1 MLQALLNNIKLSVPL
16 GITSFDASFKYGVS
30 EDTKATNKANKEM
43 NAQNNQTQIDLWNQQ
58 KEYDYKMWQENNAY
72 NAPSSQVER
81 LKAAGINPA
90 LALSNISSGE
100 SRSSAGG
107 QSTPNTTAA
116 TFENPANEVNMK
128 VQNLALIGKQLSDIS
143 KQYQE
148 SRALDMQNNWMNVE
162 KSASV
167 ASILKDN
174 KLKDEAVE
182 NASLANRLFRDT
194 YSAKV
199 MEQAENANIA
209 WRTGLNLAAQGSLI
223 ELQKDSAD
231 YYNKHVQPQELNNL
245 KAQYGSIVANSFATV
260 LDAKTRAALAKSQI
274 RLNDKQIEA
283 IAQNIKEVCAR
294 TKGLEFVNRL
304 NDSTI
309 ESQIRKIVAD
319 GVNASMQPFWN
330 SFGVVGDVLKL
341 FRGGK

>member
-1 MLQALLNNIKLSVPL
+1 MGLFSV
-16 GITSFDASFKYGVS
+16 SKN
-30 EDTKATNKANKEM
+30 TKATNASNERM
-43 NAQNNQTQIDLWNQQ
+43 NAANNKLQMDLWHEQQ
-58 KEYDYKMWQENNAY
+58 EYDYKMWQENNAY
-72 NAPSSQVER
+72 NTPSAQVER

-90 LALSNISSGE
+90 LALSNISTGE
-100 SRSSAGG
+100 SSSTAGG
-107 QSTPNTTAA
+107 QSIPQTTAA
-116 TFENPANEVNMK
+116 TYENPANEVNMK

-148 SRALDMQNNWMNVE
+148 TRAIDMQNNWQNVE

-174 KLKDEAVE
+174 KLKDEAIE

-199 MEQAENANIA
+199 MEQEENANIA

-223 ELQKDSAD
+223 ELQKDASN
-231 YYNKHVQPQELNNL
+231 YYNKHVQPQELTNL
-245 KAQYGSIVANSFATV
+245 KAEYGNIVANSFATV
-260 LDAKTRAALAKSQI
+260 LDAKTRSALAKSQI
-274 RLNDKQIEA
+274 NLNDEQIKA
-283 IAQNIKEVCAR
+283 ISENVKKTCAE

-304 NDSTI
+304 NDSTV

-330 SFGVVGDVLKL
+330 SFGVVGDILKF

>member
-1 MLQALLNNIKLSVPL
+1 MGLFSV
-16 GITSFDASFKYGVS
+16 SKN
-30 EDTKATNKANKEM
+30 TKATNASNERMNEANNKLQM
-43 NAQNNQTQIDLWNQQ
+43 DLWHEQR
-58 KEYDYKMWQENNAY
+58 EYDYKMWQENNAY
-72 NAPSSQVER
+72 NAPSAQVER

-90 LALSNISSGE
+90 LALSNISPGE
-100 SRSSAGG
+100 SSSSAGG
-107 QSTPNTTAA
+107 QSIPHTTAA

-148 SRALDMQNNWMNVE
+148 TRAIDMQNNWQNVE

-174 KLKDEAVE
+174 KLKDEAIE

-199 MEQAENANIA
+199 MEQEENAKIA

-223 ELQKDSAD
+223 ELQKDASN
-231 YYNKHVQPQELNNL
+231 YYNKHVQPQELTNL
-245 KAQYGSIVANSFATV
+245 KAEYGNIVANSFATV
-260 LDAKTRAALAKSQI
+260 LDAKTRSALAKSQI
-274 RLNDKQIEA
+274 KLNDEQIKA
-283 IAQNIKEVCAR
+283 ISENVKKTCAE

-304 NDSTI
+304 NDSTV

-330 SFGVVGDVLKL
+330 SFGVVGDILKL

>member
-1 MLQALLNNIKLSVPL
+1 MGLFSV
-16 GITSFDASFKYGVS
+16 SKN
-30 EDTKATNKANKEM
+30 TKATNASNERM
-43 NAQNNQTQIDLWNQQ
+43 NAANNQLQMDLWHEQQ
-58 KEYDYKMWQENNAY
+58 EYDYKKWQENNAY
-72 NAPSSQVER
+72 NTPSAQVER

-90 LALSNISSGE
+90 LALSSISTGE
-100 SRSSAGG
+100 SRSTAGG
-107 QSTPNTTAA
+107 QNIPSTTAA
-116 TFENPANEVNMK
+116 TYENPANEVNMK

-148 SRALDMQNNWMNVE
+148 ARAIDMQNNWQNVE
-162 KSASV
+162 KSAAV

-174 KLKDEAVE
+174 KLKDEAIE

-194 YSAKV
+194 YSSKV
-199 MEQAENANIA
+199 MEQEENANIA

-231 YYNKHVQPQELNNL
+231 YYNKHIQPQELNNL

-260 LDAKTRAALAKSQI
+260 LDAKTRSALAKSQI
-274 RLNDKQIEA
+274 KLNDKQIQA
-283 IAQNIKEVCAR
+283 ITQNIKEACAK

-304 NDSTI
+304 NDSTV

-319 GVNASMQPFWN
+319 GVNASLQPFWN
-330 SFGVVGDVLKL
+330 SFGSVGDIFNL
-341 FRGGK
+341 FGRVK

>member
-1 MLQALLNNIKLSVPL
+1 MGLFSV
-16 GITSFDASFKYGVS
+16 SKN
-30 EDTKATNKANKEM
+30 TKATNASNERMNDANNKLQM
-43 NAQNNQTQIDLWNQQ
+43 DLWHEQQ
-58 KEYDYKMWQENNAY
+58 EYDYKMWQENNAY
-72 NAPSSQVER
+72 NAPSAQVDR

-90 LALSNISSGE
+90 LALSNISTGE
-100 SRSSAGG
+100 SRSTAGG
-107 QSTPNTTAA
+107 QNPPSTTAA
-116 TFENPANEVNMK
+116 TFENPANEVNLK

-148 SRALDMQNNWMNVE
+148 ARALDMQNNWMNVE

-199 MEQAENANIA
+199 MEQEENANIA
-209 WRTGLNLAAQGSLI
+209 FRTGLNLAAQGSLI

-231 YYNKHVQPQELNNL
+231 YYNKHVQSQELDNL

-274 RLNDKQIEA
+274 KLNDKQIEA
-283 IAQNIKEVCAR
+283 IAQNIKEVCAK
-294 TKGLEFVNRL
+294 TEGLEFVNRL
-304 NDSTI
+304 NDNTV
-309 ESQIRKIVAD
+309 ESQILKIVAD

-330 SFGVVGDVLKL
+330 SFGAVGNILQL

>member
-30 EDTKATNKANKEM
+30 EDTKATNKANKEI
-43 NAQNNQTQIDLWNQQ
+43 NAENNQTQIDLWNQQ

-72 NAPSSQVER
+72 NTPSAQVER

-90 LALSNISSGE
+90 LALSNISTGE

-107 QSTPNTTAA
+107 QSTPQTTSA

-143 KQYQE
+143 KQYEETRSLQ
-148 SRALDMQNNWMNVE
+148 MQNNWQNVE
-162 KSASV
+162 KSAAV

-174 KLKDEAVE
+174 KLKEEAVE
-182 NASLANRLFRDT
+182 NASLANRFFKDT

-199 MEQAENANIA
+199 MEQEENANIA

-231 YYNKHVQPQELNNL
+231 YYNKHVQPQELTNL
-245 KAQYGSIVANSFATV
+245 KAQYGNIVANSFATV
-260 LDAKTRAALAKSQI
+260 LDAKTRSALAKSQI
-274 RLNDKQIEA
+274 KLNDEQIKA
-283 IAQNIKEVCAR
+283 ISENVKKTCAE

-304 NDSTI
+304 NDATV

-330 SFGVVGDVLKL
+330 SFSAVGDILKIY
-341 FRGGK
+341 RGGK

>member
-43 NAQNNQTQIDLWNQQ
+43 NAENNQTQIDLWNQQ

-72 NAPSSQVER
+72 NAPSAQVER

-90 LALSNISSGE
+90 LALSNISTGE

-107 QSTPNTTAA
+107 QSTPQTTAS

-143 KQYQE
+143 KQYEETRSLQ
-148 SRALDMQNNWMNVE
+148 MQNNWQNVE
-162 KSASV
+162 KSAAV

-194 YSAKV
+194 YFAKV
-199 MEQAENANIA
+199 TQEEEQANIA

-274 RLNDKQIEA
+274 KLNDKQIEA
-283 IAQNIKEVCAR
+283 IAQNIKEVCAN

-304 NDSTI
+304 NDSTV

-330 SFGVVGDVLKL
+330 SFGVVADVLK
-341 FRGGK
+341 FYRGGK

>member
-43 NAQNNQTQIDLWNQQ
+43 NAENNQTQIDLWNQQ

-72 NAPSSQVER
+72 NAPSAQVER

-90 LALSNISSGE
+90 LALSNISTGE
-100 SRSSAGG
+100 SRSTAGG
-107 QSTPNTTAA
+107 QSTPTTTAA

-148 SRALDMQNNWMNVE
+148 TRALDMQNNWMNVE

-199 MEQAENANIA
+199 MEQEENANIA
-209 WRTGLNLAAQGSLI
+209 WRTGLNLTAQGSLI
-223 ELQKDSAD
+223 ELQKDSAE

-274 RLNDKQIEA
+274 KLNDKQIEA
-283 IAQNIKEVCAR
+283 IAQNIKEVCAK

-304 NDSTI
+304 NDSTV

-330 SFGVVGDVLKL
+330 SFGVVGDVLKF

>member
-16 GITSFDASFKYGVS
+16 GITSFDVSFKYGVS

-43 NAQNNQTQIDLWNQQ
+43 NSENNQTQIDLWNQQ

-72 NAPSSQVER
+72 NAPSAQVER

-90 LALSNISSGE
+90 LALSNISTGE
-100 SRSSAGG
+100 SRSFAGG
-107 QSTPNTTAA
+107 QSTPQTTAA

-143 KQYQE
+143 KQYEETRSLQ
-148 SRALDMQNNWMNVE
+148 MQNNWQNVE
-162 KSASV
+162 KSAAV

-199 MEQAENANIA
+199 MEQEENANIA

-231 YYNKHVQPQELNNL
+231 YYNKHVQPQELTNL
-245 KAQYGSIVANSFATV
+245 KAQYGNIVANSFATV
-260 LDAKTRAALAKSQI
+260 LDAKTRSALAKSQI
-274 RLNDKQIEA
+274 KLNDEQIKA
-283 IAQNIKEVCAR
+283 ISENVKKTCAE

-304 NDSTI
+304 NDATV

-330 SFGVVGDVLKL
+330 SFGVVGDILKIY
-341 FRGGK
+341 RGGK

>member
-1 MLQALLNNIKLSVPL
+1 MGLFSV
-16 GITSFDASFKYGVS
+16 SKN
-30 EDTKATNKANKEM
+30 TKATNASNERM
-43 NAQNNQTQIDLWNQQ
+43 NAANNQLQMDLWHEQQ
-58 KEYDYKMWQENNAY
+58 EYDYKKWQENNAY
-72 NAPSSQVER
+72 NTPSAQVER

-90 LALSNISSGE
+90 LALSSISTGE
-100 SRSSAGG
+100 SRSTAGG
-107 QSTPNTTAA
+107 QNIPSTTAA
-116 TFENPANEVNMK
+116 TYENPSNEINTK

-148 SRALDMQNNWMNVE
+148 TRAIDMQNNWQNVE
-162 KSASV
+162 KSAAV

-199 MEQAENANIA
+199 MEQNENANIA

-245 KAQYGSIVANSFATV
+245 KAQYGAIVANSFATV
-260 LDAKTRAALAKSQI
+260 LDAKTRSALAKSQI
-274 RLNDKQIEA
+274 KLNDKQIQA
-283 IAQNIKEVCAR
+283 ITQNIKEVCAK
-294 TKGLEFVNRL
+294 TKGLEFINRL
-304 NDSTI
+304 NDSTV

-330 SFGVVGDVLKL
+330 SFGVVGDILKF

>member
-1 MLQALLNNIKLSVPL
+1 MFQALLNAVNISIPR
-16 GITSFDASFKYGVS
+16 GICSFDSRFCYGTS
-30 EDTKATNKANKEM
+30 HDTKATNQANKEM
-43 NAQNNQTQIDLWNQQ
+43 NSENNQTQIDLWNQQ

-72 NAPSSQVER
+72 NAPSAQVER

-90 LALSNISSGE
+90 LALSNISTGV
-100 SRSSAGG
+100 SSSTAGG
-107 QSTPNTTAA
+107 QSIPKTTAA

-148 SRALDMQNNWMNVE
+148 ARALDMQNNWMNVE

-199 MEQAENANIA
+199 MEQEENANIA

-223 ELQKDSAD
+223 ELQKDSAE

-245 KAQYGSIVANSFATV
+245 KAQYGAIVANSFATV
-260 LDAKTRAALAKSQI
+260 LDAKTRSALAKSQI
-274 RLNDKQIEA
+274 KLNDKQIEA
-283 IAQNIKEVCAR
+283 IAQNIKAVCAK

-304 NDSTI
+304 NDSTV

-330 SFGVVGDVLKL
+330 SFGVVGDILKF

>member
-16 GITSFDASFKYGVS
+16 GITSFDATFKYGVS
-30 EDTKATNKANKEM
+30 QNTKATNKTNKEM
-43 NAQNNQTQIDLWNQQ
+43 NAENNQTQIDLWNQQ

-72 NAPSSQVER
+72 NAPSAQVER

-90 LALSNISSGE
+90 LALSNISTGE
-100 SRSSAGG
+100 SRSTAGG
-107 QSTPNTTAA
+107 QSTPQTTAA
-116 TFENPANEVNMK
+116 IFENPANEVNMK

-143 KQYQE
+143 KQYEETRSLQ
-148 SRALDMQNNWMNVE
+148 MQNNWQNVE
-162 KSASV
+162 KSAAV

-199 MEQAENANIA
+199 MEQEENANIA

-223 ELQKDSAD
+223 ELQKDSAE
-231 YYNKHVQPQELNNL
+231 YYNKHVQPQELTNL
-245 KAQYGSIVANSFATV
+245 KAQYGNIVANSFATV
-260 LDAKTRAALAKSQI
+260 LDAKTRSALAKSQI
-274 RLNDKQIEA
+274 KLNDEQIKA
-283 IAQNIKEVCAR
+283 ISENVKKTCAE

-304 NDSTI
+304 NDATV

-330 SFGVVGDVLKL
+330 SFGVVGDILKL
-341 FRGGK
+341 YRGGR